1 MPLREKRRYKIIDA
15 SGFGAVLREERRR
28 QGYTQQ
34 EVADYSGVGITF
46 VSQLERGKPTAE
58 LGKALRVMQTLG
70 SDFFAEP
77 RS

>member
-1 MPLREKRRYKIIDA
+1 MRL
-15 SGFGAVLREERRR
+15 
-28 QGYTQQ
+28 GYTQQ

-70 SDFFAEP
+70 IDFFAEP

>member
-70 SDFFAEP
+70 IDFFAKP

>member
-46 VSQLERGKPTAE
+46 VSQLERGKATAE

-70 SDFFAEP
+70 IDCFAEP